1 MESSKISKLDYILRK
16 ILIMEKKLNKIYD
29 EIYLCRIE
37 KMKTIKEDKEKE
49 EYEEDCGKCE
59 P

>member
-1 MESSKISKLDYILRK
+1 MRKLLIL
-16 ILIMEKKLNKIYD
+16 EKKLNKIYD
-29 EIYLCRIE
+29 EIYLSRIE
-37 KMKTIKEDKEKE
+37 KLKTIKEEKEKE

>member
-1 MESSKISKLDYILRK
+1 MEQSKISKLDYIMRK

-37 KMKTIKEDKEKE
+37 KMKTIKEEKEKE
-49 EYEEDCGKCE
+49 EFIEDCGKVE

>member
-1 MESSKISKLDYILRK
+1 MRKLLIL
-16 ILIMEKKLNKIYD
+16 EKKLNKIYD
-29 EIYLCRIE
+29 EIYLSRIE
-37 KMKTIKEDKEKE
+37 KLKTIKEEIAKE